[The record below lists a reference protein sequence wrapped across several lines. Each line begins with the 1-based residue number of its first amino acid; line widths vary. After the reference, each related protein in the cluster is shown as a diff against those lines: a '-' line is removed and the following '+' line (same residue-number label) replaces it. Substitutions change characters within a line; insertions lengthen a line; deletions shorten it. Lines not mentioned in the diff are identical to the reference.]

1 MAFYLRQLELI
12 LEFKHSLMFCRA
24 VNRSGSKIMVGVSM
38 LGENAIHCQS
48 RETKFGLAGLGYQL
62 NKKS

>member
-1 MAFYLRQLELI
+1 
-12 LEFKHSLMFCRA
+12 
-24 VNRSGSKIMVGVSM
+24 MVGVSM

-62 NKKS
+62 NKKSWVELVLDANVPEVQE